1 MITKKS
7 LKQIAG
13 RKKEILY
20 LEKKIENIENKPI
33 KIVTDSVSG
42 NSSEFPYTSHN
53 FKIEG
58 FETPKNLK
66 KYKKLLKESKYKLEK
81 TIINLEY
88 ELKKIDDSNL
98 CMIIRYKYIEG
109 MNYIQIAHEMNK
121 NPDRSQ
127 KNKLYTDES
136 VRKQLERFFEKK

>member
-1 MITKKS
+1 MITKKD
-7 LKQIAG
+7 LKQIDG
-13 RKKEILY
+13 RKKEITY
-20 LEKKIENIENKPI
+20 FEKKIENIEKKPI

-58 FETPKNLK
+58 FETPKNLR
-66 KYKKLLKESKYKLEK
+66 KYKKLLKDSKYKLEK
-81 TIINLEY
+81 SIINLEY

-98 CMIIRYKYIEG
+98 RMIIRYKYIED
-109 MNYIQIAHEMNK
+109 MNYIQIAHKMNEQP
-121 NPDRSQ
+121 NR
-127 KNKLYTDES
+127 NKPYTDES

>member
-13 RKKEILY
+13 RKKEIVY

-66 KYKKLLKESKYKLEK
+66 KYKKLL
-81 TIINLEY
+81 
-88 ELKKIDDSNL
+88 KIDDSNL